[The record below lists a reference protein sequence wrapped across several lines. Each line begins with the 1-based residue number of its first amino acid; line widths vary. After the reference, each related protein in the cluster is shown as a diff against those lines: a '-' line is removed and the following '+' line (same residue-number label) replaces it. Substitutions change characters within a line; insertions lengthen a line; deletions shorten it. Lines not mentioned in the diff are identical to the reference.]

1 MTGVSPLT
9 TAELRVLQYLPT
21 QLSFPEIA
29 GSLFVSRH
37 TIKTQALAIYHKLGV
52 SSRTAAVD
60 RARTLGLL
68 PELPVVTR

>member
-1 MTGVSPLT
+1 
-9 TAELRVLQYLPT
+9 
-21 QLSFPEIA
+21 
-29 GSLFVSRH
+29 VSRH

-68 PELPVVTR
+68 PELPVVGR

>member
-1 MTGVSPLT
+1 M
-9 TAELRVLQYLPT
+9 LQYLPT

-37 TIKTQALAIYHKLGV
+37 TIKTQALEIYHKLGV

-68 PELPVVTR
+68 PELPAVTR